1 MLGDSPVISAVV
13 FDLDGTLYTSTE
25 LLGEIERTAEY
36 VVARARGLS
45 QSAARR
51 TLKQARRRIA
61 DLEGREPTL
70 SRVCMELGIEL
81 KDLHRTFEAMVRPE
95 DYLVYDP
102 VLQALLEGLRGHC
115 ALYVYTNN
123 NLFLTRKILALLGI
137 EELFERLFT
146 IEYAWRPKPDPE
158 VLDMVLGEIGGPPEQ
173 VLFVGDRDQVD
184 LEPARAR
191 GLPTLLV
198 SETADLLQVHKLL
211 GLLP

>member
-1 MLGDSPVISAVV
+1 MLEEATSVSAIV
-13 FDLDGTLYTSTE
+13 FDLDGTLYTNAE
-25 LLGEIERTAEY
+25 LLAEIERTAELL
-36 VVARARGLS
+36 VARGRGVS
-45 QSAARR
+45 PQAARR
-51 TLKQARRRIA
+51 TMNRARRRIA

-81 KDLHRTFEAMVRPE
+81 RDLHRTFEEMVRPE
-95 DYLVYDP
+95 QYLVYDP
-102 VLQALLEGLRGHC
+102 VLQALLEGLREQC
-115 ALYVYTNN
+115 PLYLYTNN
-123 NLFLTRKILALLGI
+123 NLPLTQKILALLGI
-137 EELFERLFT
+137 ENLFERLFT

-158 VLDMVLGEIGGPPEQ
+158 VLEMVLGEIGGPPDE

-184 LEPARAR
+184 LEPARDR

>member
-1 MLGDSPVISAVV
+1 MLGEATSVSAIV
-13 FDLDGTLYTSTE
+13 FDLDGTLYTNAE
-25 LLGEIERTAEY
+25 LLAEIERTAELL
-36 VVARARGLS
+36 VARGRGVS
-45 QSAARR
+45 PQAARR
-51 TLKQARRRIA
+51 TMNRARRRIA

-81 KDLHRTFEAMVRPE
+81 RDLHRTFEEMVRPE
-95 DYLVYDP
+95 QYLVYDP
-102 VLQALLEGLRGHC
+102 VLQALLEGLREHC
-115 ALYVYTNN
+115 PLYLYTNN
-123 NLFLTRKILALLGI
+123 NLLLTQKILALLGI
-137 EELFERLFT
+137 ENLFERLFT

-158 VLDMVLGEIGGPPEQ
+158 VLEMVLGEIGGPPDE

-184 LEPARAR
+184 LEPARER

>member
-1 MLGDSPVISAVV
+1 
-13 FDLDGTLYTSTE
+13 
-25 LLGEIERTAEY
+25 
-36 VVARARGLS
+36 
-45 QSAARR
+45 RR
-51 TLKQARRRIA
+51 LA

-70 SRVCMELGIEL
+70 SRVCMELGIAL
-81 KDLHRTFEAMVRPE
+81 KELHRAFEQMVRPE
-95 DYLVYDP
+95 NYLVYDP
-102 VLQALLEGLRGHC
+102 VLQALLEGLRDHC

-123 NLFLTRKILALLGI
+123 NLLLARKILALLGI
-137 EELFERLFT
+137 EDLFERLFT

-158 VLDMVLGEIGGPPEQ
+158 VLEMILGEIGGPPEQ

-184 LEPARAR
+184 LEPARER